1 MDRLNILI
9 NERDEFDDYIYDFLI
24 RSIRSGSFVPLEPF
38 EYILDTL
45 PSDNDS
51 FWDPVIVCLTPEQI
65 NNQGNMMVEYKRLK
79 LAYKRKKLYD
89 SKVRTGWII
98 PKEEHK

>member
-1 MDRLNILI
+1 MEAIKFTEKI
-9 NERDEFDDYIYDFLI
+9 TATQ
-24 RSIRSGSFVPLEPF
+24 
-38 EYILDTL
+38 LD
-45 PSDNDS
+45 
-51 FWDPVIVCLTPEQI
+51 
-65 NNQGNMMVEYKRLK
+65 NQGNMMVAYRRKK

>member
-1 MDRLNILI
+1 MGQGLI
-9 NERDEFDDYIYDFLI
+9 NFTEKI
-24 RSIRSGSFVPLEPF
+24 
-38 EYILDTL
+38 
-45 PSDNDS
+45 
-51 FWDPVIVCLTPEQI
+51 TPEQI
-65 NNQGNMMVEYKRLK
+65 NNQGNMMVEYKRRK